1 MFYFVFR
8 IPEIFEKAQK
18 TIAFILVET
27 EPSVRL
33 VSPGRRHLRAVELPG
48 AVVLQNQKQP
58 KFGGTCLR
66 SQPRSKSLVSPH
78 QVHAQILLALCHL
91 PKCAYLIFQF
101 KKAAVIDLSI
111 QQIFIQ
117 YLYVQKIKKKR
128 REEEKKVLLL
138 FKPDARYSG
147 VLLF

>member
-27 EPSVRL
+27 DPSVRL

-58 KFGGTCLR
+58 RFGRGNMSQISAKEQKFSFSPSSTC
-66 SQPRSKSLVSPH
+66 SD
-78 QVHAQILLALCHL
+78 I
-91 PKCAYLIFQF
+91 I
-101 KKAAVIDLSI
+101 SI
-111 QQIFIQ
+111 MSRIE
-117 YLYVQKIKKKR
+117 VC
-128 REEEKKVLLL
+128 L
-138 FKPDARYSG
+138 FNIPI
-147 VLLF
+147 